1 MWMVILILFVVL
13 LTTQIILNL
22 TKIWDYIEMIRTAKK
37 TAKIMSNTLEETL
50 NGVRKEED
58 NGI

>member
-1 MWMVILILFVVL
+1 MWTIILILFVIL

-37 TAKIMSNTLEETL
+37 TAKIMNDSLEETL
-50 NGVRKEED
+50 KGVKEED
-58 NGI
+58 GI

>member
-1 MWMVILILFVVL
+1 MWMVILILFVAL

-22 TKIWDYIEMIRTAKK
+22 MKIWDYIEMLKTAKK
-37 TAKIMSNTLEETL
+37 TTKIMNDTLEETL

-58 NGI
+58 DGI

>member
-37 TAKIMSNTLEETL
+37 TAKIMNDSLEETL
-50 NGVRKEED
+50 KGVKEED
-58 NGI
+58 GI

>member
-1 MWMVILILFVVL
+1 MWVVILILFVVL

-37 TAKIMSNTLEETL
+37 TVKIMNDSLEETL
-50 NGVRKEED
+50 KGVKEED
-58 NGI
+58 GI

>member
-22 TKIWDYIEMIRTAKK
+22 TKIWDYIEMLKIAKK
-37 TAKIMSNTLEETL
+37 TAKIMNDSLEETL
-50 NGVRKEED
+50 KGVKEED
-58 NGI
+58 GI

>member
-37 TAKIMSNTLEETL
+37 TAKIMNDSLEETL
-50 NGVRKEED
+50 KGVKED
-58 NGI
+58 GI

>member
-1 MWMVILILFVVL
+1 MWIVILILFVVL

-22 TKIWDYIEMIRTAKK
+22 IKILDYVEMLKTAKK
-37 TAKIMSNTLEETL
+37 TAKIMNDTLEETL

-58 NGI
+58 DGI

>member
-1 MWMVILILFVVL
+1 MWAIILILFVIL

-37 TAKIMSNTLEETL
+37 TAKIMNDSLEETL
-50 NGVRKEED
+50 KGVKEED
-58 NGI
+58 GI

>member
-37 TAKIMSNTLEETL
+37 TVKIMNDSLEETL
-50 NGVRKEED
+50 KGVKEED
-58 NGI
+58 GI

>member
-37 TAKIMSNTLEETL
+37 TAKIMNDTLEETL
-50 NGVRKEED
+50 NGVRKEEGD
-58 NGI
+58 GI

>member
-22 TKIWDYIEMIRTAKK
+22 TKIWDYIEMLKTAKK
-37 TAKIMSNTLEETL
+37 TAKIMNDTLEETL
-50 NGVRKEED
+50 NGIRKEED
-58 NGI
+58 DGI

>member
-22 TKIWDYIEMIRTAKK
+22 TKIWDYIEMLRTAKK
-37 TAKIMSNTLEETL
+37 TAKIMNDALEETL

-58 NGI
+58 DGI

>member
-1 MWMVILILFVVL
+1 MWMVILILFVML

-37 TAKIMSNTLEETL
+37 TVKIMNDSLEETL
-50 NGVRKEED
+50 KGVKEED
-58 NGI
+58 GI

>member
-13 LTTQIILNL
+13 LITQIILNL

-37 TAKIMSNTLEETL
+37 TAKIMNDSLEETWK
-50 NGVRKEED
+50 GVKEED
-58 NGI
+58 GI

>member
-1 MWMVILILFVVL
+1 MWMVILILFVML

-37 TAKIMSNTLEETL
+37 TAKIMNDSLEETL
-50 NGVRKEED
+50 KGVKEED
-58 NGI
+58 GI

>member
-1 MWMVILILFVVL
+1 MWMLILILFVVL

-22 TKIWDYIEMIRTAKK
+22 TKIWDYIEMLKTAKK
-37 TAKIMSNTLEETL
+37 TAKIMNDTLEETL

-58 NGI
+58 DGI

>member
-37 TAKIMSNTLEETL
+37 TAKIMNDTLEETL

-58 NGI
+58 DGI

>member
-1 MWMVILILFVVL
+1 MLAIILILFVIL

-37 TAKIMSNTLEETL
+37 TAKIMNDSLEETL
-50 NGVRKEED
+50 KGVKEED
-58 NGI
+58 GI